1 MTPSRSGAR
10 LLRAVL
16 WVFGLA
22 AAAAL
27 APRPGLAAQPALAQA
42 ADSAP
47 RASAAPGSTAAPI
60 PSLPSAGEERRAGAP
75 PAAEPPLAAGDRVR
89 RQVVLVA
96 AWLAI
101 LLVIGAGTLMLASD
115 NLMAVADAL
124 ERHYGTA
131 LVAGLAGQ
139 AAFAPLLAAL
149 VVALVLTILGILLI
163 PFAIVS
169 YVIVA
174 AGIVTLGFL
183 ATAVVVGRGWRP
195 APAATDRARR
205 AATLRALVVG
215 SVVLVAPWLVA
226 ALLAAWPLAESL
238 VRGAAFATTWVACT
252 AGLGATLISRA
263 GIRQVRTTRAQKA
276 MESPSWQTPTPVSGV
291 VAARRPVATPSR
303 GAG

>member
-1 MTPSRSGAR
+1 MTPLRSGAR

-16 WVFGLA
+16 WVLGLSA
-22 AAAAL
+22 ATAL
-27 APRPGLAAQPALAQA
+27 ASRPVLAQA
-42 ADSAP
+42 PGTAP
-47 RASAAPGSTAAPI
+47 RASATPDSAATPI
-60 PSLPSAGEERRAGAP
+60 PALPSPGEVRGEQ
-75 PAAEPPLAAGDRVR
+75 AAVEPPRSAGDRVR
-89 RQVVLVA
+89 RQVLLVA
-96 AWLAI
+96 AWLTI
-101 LLVIGAGTLMLASD
+101 VLVIGAGTLMLASD

-139 AAFAPLLAAL
+139 VAFAPLLAAL

-163 PFAIVS
+163 PFAVVS

-183 ATAVVVGRGWRP
+183 ATAVVVGRGGRP
-195 APAATDRARR
+195 APATTDRARR

-226 ALLAAWPLAESL
+226 ALLAAWPVAESL
-238 VRGAAFATTWVACT
+238 ARGVAFATTWVACT
-252 AGLGATLISRA
+252 AGLGAALISRA
-263 GIRQVRTTRAQKA
+263 GITQVRTTRAQKA

-303 GAG
+303 GPG

>member
-1 MTPSRSGAR
+1 MTPLRSGAR

-16 WVFGLA
+16 WVLGLSA
-22 AAAAL
+22 ATAL
-27 APRPGLAAQPALAQA
+27 ASRPVLAQA
-42 ADSAP
+42 PGTAP
-47 RASAAPGSTAAPI
+47 RASATPDSAAAPI
-60 PSLPSAGEERRAGAP
+60 PALPSAGEERGEQATV
-75 PAAEPPLAAGDRVR
+75 EPPLSAGDRVR
-89 RQVVLVA
+89 RQVLLVA
-96 AWLAI
+96 AWLTI
-101 LLVIGAGTLMLASD
+101 LLVIGAGTLVLASD

-139 AAFAPLLAAL
+139 VAFAPLLAAL
-149 VVALVLTILGILLI
+149 IVALVLTILGILLI

-195 APAATDRARR
+195 APATTDRARR

-226 ALLAAWPLAESL
+226 ALLAAWPVAESL
-238 VRGAAFATTWVACT
+238 ARGVAFATTWVACT
-252 AGLGATLISRA
+252 AGLGAALISRA
-263 GIRQVRTTRAQKA
+263 GITQVRTTRAQKA

-303 GAG
+303 GPG

>member
-10 LLRAVL
+10 HLRAVVCFL
-16 WVFGLA
+16 ALAGL
-22 AAAAL
+22 AAL
-27 APRPGLAAQPALAQA
+27 APRPGMAQA
-42 ADSAP
+42 QGATSGTAVAP
-47 RASAAPGSTAAPI
+47 ESAAAPV
-60 PSLPSAGEERRAGAP
+60 PPLPSAGERVSGLHAV
-75 PAAEPPLAAGDRVR
+75 AEPPLAPGERVG
-89 RQVVLVA
+89 RQLLLVA

-101 LLVIGAGTLMLASD
+101 LVVIGAGTLMLASD

-149 VVALVLTILGILLI
+149 IVALVLTILGILLI

-195 APAATDRARR
+195 APATTDRARR

-215 SVVLVAPWLVA
+215 NVVLVAPWGVA
-226 ALLAAWPLAESL
+226 ALLAAWPAAES
-238 VRGAAFATTWVACT
+238 VARGVAFAITWVACT
-252 AGLGATLISRA
+252 AGLGAALISRA
-263 GIRQVRTTRAQKA
+263 GIRQVRTTQAQKA
-276 MESPSWQTPTPVSGV
+276 MESAGWQTPTPVSGV
-291 VAARRPVATPSR
+291 VAARRPAATPSHGR
-303 GAG
+303 G